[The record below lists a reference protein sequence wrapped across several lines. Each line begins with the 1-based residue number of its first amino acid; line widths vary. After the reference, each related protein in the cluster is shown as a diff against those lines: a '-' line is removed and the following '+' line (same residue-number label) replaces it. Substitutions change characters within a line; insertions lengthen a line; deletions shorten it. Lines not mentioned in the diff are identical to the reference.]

1 MILYPTISLQT
12 THGSPTSSMRHVGD
26 LGNIMADAGGNVSKQ
41 IMDKMAIL
49 TGDTN
54 VLLKAIVVHEG
65 QDDLGLGGD
74 DGSTAT
80 GNAGA
85 RLGCCVI
92 QPVYS

>member
-1 MILYPTISLQT
+1 
-12 THGSPTSSMRHVGD
+12 
-26 LGNIMADAGGNVSKQ
+26 MADASGSVSKQ
-41 IMDKMAIL
+41 FTDKLAIL
-49 TGDTN
+49 SGDTN

-74 DGSTAT
+74 AGSTAT

>member
-1 MILYPTISLQT
+1 
-12 THGSPTSSMRHVGD
+12 
-26 LGNIMADAGGNVSKQ
+26 MADASGTVSKQ
-41 IMDKMAIL
+41 FTDKLAIL
-49 TGDTN
+49 SGDTN

-74 DGSTAT
+74 AGSSAT